1 MMKRFCLI
9 LVLLMLPSQALA
21 GAVIEFDRM
30 RYTFDGTVKQGEQLE
45 HEFKF
50 TNTGDEDLLI
60 KGFKPS

>member
-1 MMKRFCLI
+1 MKRFFLI
-9 LVLLMLPSQALA
+9 LVLLIIPSQALA

-50 TNTGDEDLLI
+50 TNTGDEDLVIERL
-60 KGFKPS
+60 KPS